1 MTTQREAKYSLKET
15 AFDQHLEKLV
25 KIPLLTSEQ
34 EVAFAHQVQKREQL
48 LALRE
53 TMVPENAEPTKQTWA
68 EAANLNV
75 QELDRTLATGLRA
88 KQKMIEGNL
97 RLVIH
102 VAKKYQNRGLEIS
115 DLVQEGTLG
124 LNRAVEKFQPAK
136 GYRFS
141 TYAFNWIQQGITRA
155 IANHARTIR
164 LPIHVNQK
172 MQALKKCRA
181 LLIIKLKRY
190 PTAKEVADASG
201 IALERIEELAGFVRP
216 VRSLNGKFGK
226 EEEVELVDVIAGQEE
241 MPEEVAIHNEQSE
254 ALRQMFECLSQIE
267 RQILV
272 LRYGLDG
279 EKPMSRSEVG
289 EFLGIG
295 KKEAYKIER
304 QSLYKLRRTTA
315 AAKF

>member
-1 MTTQREAKYSLKET
+1 MTTQRAEKYLGTES

-34 EVAFAHQVQKREQL
+34 EVDFAHQVQKREQL

-53 TMVPENAEPTKQTWA
+53 SLVLENAEPTKQSWA
-68 EAANLNV
+68 EAANLDIAG
-75 QELDRTLATGLRA
+75 LDRTLAIGLRA

-124 LNRAVEKFQPAK
+124 LNRAAEKFQPAK
-136 GYRFS
+136 GYKFS

-164 LPIHVNQK
+164 LPIHINQK
-172 MQALKKCRA
+172 LQTLKKCRA
-181 LLIIKLKRY
+181 LLIIELKRY
-190 PTAKEVADASG
+190 LTAKEVADASG
-201 IALERIEELAGFVRP
+201 IALEKIEELASHVRP
-216 VRSLNGKFGK
+216 IRSLNGKFGK
-226 EEEVELVDVIAGQEE
+226 EEEVELVDVIPGQEE
-241 MPEEVAIHNEQSE
+241 MPEEVAIQREKSE
-254 ALRQMFECLSQIE
+254 ALQQMFVCLSPTE
-267 RQILV
+267 KQILV
-272 LRYGLDG
+272 LRFGLDG
-279 EKPMSRSEVG
+279 NEPMSRSEVG

-295 KKEAYKIER
+295 KKEAYKVER
-304 QSLYKLRRTTA
+304 QGLYKLKRTSA
-315 AAKF
+315 ASKF